1 MILILCQIESCQNPH
16 NIKIVWISYNIN
28 KNLYS
33 GQDYVLQIDSHT
45 RFIQD
50 WDEMYIEDYLQ
61 FNEEVILTGFPP
73 QYKLGDLYDD
83 YKIYP
88 SNNAV
93 KPRTLLRK

>member
-1 MILILCQIESCQNPH
+1 
-16 NIKIVWISYNIN
+16 
-28 KNLYS
+28 
-33 GQDYVLQIDSHT
+33 
-45 RFIQD
+45 
-50 WDEMYIEDYLQ
+50 MYIEDYLQ

-93 KPRTLLRK
+93 KPKHITHNYKILSESNPLHRLYTDVCGFRG